1 MRKDVGAYRHR
12 VTVQVVTETQNSQGE
27 PSTDWADETTV
38 WTSVEPLVGREL
50 LLAQQTV
57 ALVTHRVGLRYL
69 AGLTAKKRLVF
80 NGRTF
85 NILNVMNLE
94 ERNREMEI
102 MAQEIV

>member
-1 MRKDVGAYRHR
+1 MRKDVGTYRHR
-12 VTVQVVTETQNSQGE
+12 VTVQAATETQNSQGE
-27 PSTDWADETTV
+27 PIAGWADETTV
-38 WTSVEPLVGREL
+38 WASVEPLVGREL

-57 ALVTHRVGLRYL
+57 ALVTHRVGMRYL

-80 NGRTF
+80 NARPF

-94 ERNREMEI
+94 ERNIEMEL